1 MALTNKPR
9 VIAVVTVLVIGIIGV
24 GLFAA
29 SLLPTN
35 AENDTIR
42 ITLLS
47 NAGIM
52 IEADGILT
60 DL

>member
-1 MALTNKPR
+1 MAPTNKPL
-9 VIAVVTVLVIGIIGV
+9 VIAVVVVLVIGVIGV

-29 SLLPTN
+29 SLVPTN

-42 ITLLS
+42 IALLS

-52 IEADGILT
+52 SDGILT
-60 DL
+60 HL